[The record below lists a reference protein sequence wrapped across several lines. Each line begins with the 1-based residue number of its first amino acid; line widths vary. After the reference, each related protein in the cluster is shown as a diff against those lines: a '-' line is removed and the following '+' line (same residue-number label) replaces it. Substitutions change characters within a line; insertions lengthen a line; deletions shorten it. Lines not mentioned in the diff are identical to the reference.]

1 MVRKG
6 WKRVKPII
14 VSIKSLQ
21 RDEKGESQTLELVSE
36 GKYYKK
42 ERSQYIVYK
51 ESAISSLEGVTTTI
65 KVLADGTVCVLRT
78 GAMQQRQEFRPGMET
93 TSWYDTPLGRTL
105 LIIKTYA
112 CRVQLVDGIGTIEIE
127 FDVTITGMGALYNQL
142 TITVQEDKTTWK

>member
-78 GAMQQRQEFRPGMET
+78 GDMQQRQEFRPGMET

-127 FDVTITGMGALYNQL
+127 FDVTITGMGAIYNQL